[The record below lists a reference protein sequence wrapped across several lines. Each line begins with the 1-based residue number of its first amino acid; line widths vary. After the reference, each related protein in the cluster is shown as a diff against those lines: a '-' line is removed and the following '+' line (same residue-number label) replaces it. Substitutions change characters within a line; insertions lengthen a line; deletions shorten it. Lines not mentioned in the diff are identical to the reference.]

1 MLKIS
6 RFHAVAAAVLALGL
20 SSIAQATDAP
30 SSGLGQSWPNATDVS
45 ANPHWHVYVFE
56 KDGVRYVQVNDTN
69 GGVHGAIATAGG
81 QVLVLPIGSDAQN
94 VTTSTGSTTDPTSTT
109 ADTVYDDGT
118 VKISATVQPTGV
130 VQMAVKTGCDDPVE
144 CNTHIA
150 PSSP

>member
-6 RFHAVAAAVLALGL
+6 RIYAVAAAVLALGL
-20 SSIAQATDAP
+20 SGIAQATDAP

-94 VTTSTGSTTDPTSTT
+94 VTTSTGSTTDPNSTS

-118 VKISATVQPTGV
+118 VKISATVQPTGAV
-130 VQMAVKTGCDDPVE
+130 LMAVKTGCDDPVE